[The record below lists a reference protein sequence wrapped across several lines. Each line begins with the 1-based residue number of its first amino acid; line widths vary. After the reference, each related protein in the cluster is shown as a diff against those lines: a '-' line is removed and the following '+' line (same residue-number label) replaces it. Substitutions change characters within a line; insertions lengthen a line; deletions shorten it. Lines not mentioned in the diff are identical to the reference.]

1 MPEGSFKDISDEF
14 DNVIV
19 SYFADRYFS
28 AKTPNPCVYCNKMMK
43 FPKLL
48 AYADKMGIEK
58 VATGH
63 YVSMKNGRIIRAED
77 KRKDQ
82 KKLKELGMNTE
93 VIRKLVDLWVYKRE
107 HREIFFEKL
116 ESNKTY
122 EQIAEERNL
131 TPQRIKDIVYEVRD
145 LIIEKYTLS
154 R

>member
-1 MPEGSFKDISDEF
+1 M
-14 DNVIV
+14 
-19 SYFADRYFS
+19 
-28 AKTPNPCVYCNKMMK
+28 
-43 FPKLL
+43 
-48 AYADKMGIEK
+48 
-58 VATGH
+58 
-63 YVSMKNGRIIRAED
+63 
-77 KRKDQ
+77 

-122 EQIAEERNL
+122 DQIAEEKNL
-131 TPQRIKDIVYEVRD
+131 TSQRIKDIVYEVRD